1 MQAAHAL
8 TPLERFRKTLESFT
22 SFSDD
27 DFLLLADMMH
37 EKHFDKG
44 EVMLR
49 EGQVCKEFYYIL
61 SGCLRSFSLEEGREV
76 NVKFFF
82 EDEFACDFE
91 SMREEEPSKFYL
103 VAMEDVTVFYAT
115 KAEAVPVMAHFYTF
129 LFRFFQE
136 QYFNESEHSNSF
148 KLLSPEE
155 RYRYL
160 LAHKPNYL
168 QRIPLIHLATYLGM
182 SRETITRIRK
192 KIM

>member
-8 TPLERFRKTLESFT
+8 TSLERFRKTLESFT

-44 EVMLR
+44 EVLLR

-103 VAMEDVTVFYAT
+103 VAMEEVTVFYAT
-115 KAEAVPVMAHFYTF
+115 KTEAVPVMAHFYTF

-136 QYFNESEHSNSF
+136 QYFKESEHSNSF

-160 LAHKPNYL
+160 LAHRPNYL
-168 QRIPLIHLATYLGM
+168 QRIPLVHLATYLGM